1 MEPVAGIDYS
11 SGPGSH
17 GREMR
22 LGLMNKAGYF
32 GEIALLKDSPR
43 TATIEALTP
52 VSVLSLDCKDF
63 DRLLKDAPGLKDRLI
78 NAMEERE
85 RCRATGG

>member
-32 GEIALLKDSPR
+32 GEIALLKD
-43 TATIEALTP
+43 
-52 VSVLSLDCKDF
+52 
-63 DRLLKDAPGLKDRLI
+63 
-78 NAMEERE
+78 
-85 RCRATGG
+85 